1 MSEKRTHL
9 SDIPEITLND
19 GVKIPQIG
27 FGTMDL
33 APRDN
38 TLQSHEVISVK
49 DIRTNCLNIRTNKNG
64 ADTNSVLNLY
74 KNHSEQ
80 YFKVFNTLIFNCIG
94 YVLIQY

>member
-27 FGTMDL
+27 FGTRDL

-80 YFKVFNTLIFNCIG
+80 YFKVFNTLIFN
-94 YVLIQY
+94 